1 VTPLVPTAITSSLSR
16 ALVSYGQ
23 STSMSA
29 RLIRTDTQQP
39 LVGRTLS
46 VFRRAHGTTTFSHVA
61 DVTTNS
67 TGTATWTFVPT
78 GATDVMMRWSAP
90 AGWQAQQT
98 SIRTVLVRPVVRAA
112 LSATSVRLGHS
123 VILSGQV
130 APGLGGRVVY
140 RQGYYSGSWH
150 TWATTV
156 LSSTSRYTF
165 VITPTVRTT
174 DIYRV
179 YLPAS
184 TRLTAAASAT
194 LSLTVT

>member
-46 VFRRAHGTTTFSHVA
+46 VFRRAHGTTTFSHVT

-98 SIRTVLVRPVVRAA
+98 SIRTVLVRPIVRAA

-123 VILSGQV
+123 VTLSGQV

-150 TWATTV
+150 T
-156 LSSTSRYTF
+156 STSRYAF
-165 VITPTVRTT
+165 VIRPTVRTT

-179 YLPAS
+179 YIPAS
-184 TRLTAAASAT
+184 ARLTAAASAN
-194 LSLTVT
+194 LKLTVT